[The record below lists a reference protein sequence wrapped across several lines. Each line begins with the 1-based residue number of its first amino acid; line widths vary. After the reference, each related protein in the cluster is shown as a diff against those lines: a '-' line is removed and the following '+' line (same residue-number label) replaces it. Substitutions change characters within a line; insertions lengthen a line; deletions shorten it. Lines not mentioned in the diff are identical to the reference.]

1 MNSDVRIVR
10 GLNIA
15 TLVFSI
21 MGALIGGAFMALMIS
36 ASSMLSDPTFFNAFV
51 QELQAGSSGSAA
63 FDGSSAANSYDYSS
77 MSDEE
82 IREAAVFGMNVV
94 IGLAVGYLLLNVV
107 GIAASII
114 TLRALSTPEKLRSA
128 FGWTIAGAVC
138 QGVIFS
144 IITCVCFVISAW
156 MISRVRKSFA
166 AYNQGFPYQGA
177 TPQSGM
183 YQGNPGQMNYPNQGN
198 VAGQNGGY
206 ANGGYGAQQPMQPMR
221 PQQPQQPMQAQGG
234 ATQPQQPAQ
243 PDAPQQP
250 AQQQPVSQPT
260 QPAQLQQ
267 PVDSQQQSQ
276 QPGQPTQPADQDSSE
291 TK

>member
-1 MNSDVRIVR
+1 MNSDVRIIR

-166 AYNQGFPYQGA
+166 AYNQGFPYQGGM
-177 TPQSGM
+177 PQSGM
-183 YQGNPGQMNYPNQGN
+183 YQGNPGQMNYPTQGN
-198 VAGQNGGY
+198 MPGQ
-206 ANGGYGAQQPMQPMR
+206 NGGYGAQQP
-221 PQQPQQPMQAQGG
+221 QQPQQPMQPQGG
-234 ATQPQQPAQ
+234 AVQPQQPSQ
-243 PDAPQQP
+243 PVAPQQP
-250 AQQQPVSQPT
+250 VQQQPAS

-267 PVDSQQQSQ
+267 PADSQQQPQ
-276 QPGQPTQPADQDSSE
+276 QSDQPTQSTDQGSGE

>member
-1 MNSDVRIVR
+1 MNSDVRIIR

-166 AYNQGFPYQGA
+166 AYNQGFPYQGGM
-177 TPQSGM
+177 PQSGM
-183 YQGNPGQMNYPNQGN
+183 YQGNPGQMNYPTQGN
-198 VAGQNGGY
+198 MPGQ
-206 ANGGYGAQQPMQPMR
+206 NGGYGAQQPMQPMQPMQ
-221 PQQPQQPMQAQGG
+221 PQQPQQPMQPQGG
-234 ATQPQQPAQ
+234 AVQPQQPSQ
-243 PDAPQQP
+243 PVAPQQP
-250 AQQQPVSQPT
+250 VQQQPAS

-267 PVDSQQQSQ
+267 PADSQQQPQ
-276 QPGQPTQPADQDSSE
+276 QSDQPTQSTDQGSGE

>member
-1 MNSDVRIVR
+1 MNSDVRIIR

-15 TLVFSI
+15 ALVFSI

-166 AYNQGFPYQGA
+166 AYNQGFPYQGGM
-177 TPQSGM
+177 PQSGM
-183 YQGNPGQMNYPNQGN
+183 YQGNPGQMNYPTQGN
-198 VAGQNGGY
+198 MSGQ
-206 ANGGYGAQQPMQPMR
+206 NGGYGAQQP
-221 PQQPQQPMQAQGG
+221 QQPQQPMQPQGG
-234 ATQPQQPAQ
+234 AVQPQQPSQ
-243 PDAPQQP
+243 PVAPQQP
-250 AQQQPVSQPT
+250 VQQQPAS

-267 PVDSQQQSQ
+267 PADSQQQPQ
-276 QPGQPTQPADQDSSE
+276 QSDQPTQSTDQGSGE

>member
-183 YQGNPGQMNYPNQGN
+183 YQGNSGQMNYPNQGN

-206 ANGGYGAQQPMQPMR
+206 PNGGYGAQQPMQP
-221 PQQPQQPMQAQGG
+221 QQPMQQQGG
-234 ATQPQQPAQ
+234 ATQ
-243 PDAPQQP
+243 PQQP

-267 PVDSQQQSQ
+267 PTDSQQQSQ

>member
-1 MNSDVRIVR
+1 MNSDVRIIR

-206 ANGGYGAQQPMQPMR
+206 GAQQPMQP
-221 PQQPQQPMQAQGG
+221 QGGAVQPQQPS
-234 ATQPQQPAQ
+234 QPV
-243 PDAPQQP
+243 APQQP
-250 AQQQPVSQPT
+250 VQQQPAS

-267 PVDSQQQSQ
+267 PTDSQQQPQ
-276 QPGQPTQPADQDSSE
+276 QSDQPTQSTDQGSGE

>member
-1 MNSDVRIVR
+1 MNSDVRIIR

-166 AYNQGFPYQGA
+166 AYNQGFPYQGGM
-177 TPQSGM
+177 PQSGM
-183 YQGNPGQMNYPNQGN
+183 YQGNPGQMNYPTQGN
-198 VAGQNGGY
+198 MPGQ
-206 ANGGYGAQQPMQPMR
+206 NGGYGAQQPQQPMQPQGGAVQPQQPSQPVAPQQPVQQQPASQPAR
-221 PQQPQQPMQAQGG
+221 LQQPADSQQQPQQS
-234 ATQPQQPAQ
+234 
-243 PDAPQQP
+243 D
-250 AQQQPVSQPT
+250 QPT
-260 QPAQLQQ
+260 Q
-267 PVDSQQQSQ
+267 S
-276 QPGQPTQPADQDSSE
+276 TDQGSGE

>member
-1 MNSDVRIVR
+1 MNSDVRIIR

-166 AYNQGFPYQGA
+166 AYNQGFPYQGDM
-177 TPQSGM
+177 PQSGM
-183 YQGNPGQMNYPNQGN
+183 YQGNPGQMNYPTQGN
-198 VAGQNGGY
+198 MSGQ
-206 ANGGYGAQQPMQPMR
+206 NGGYGAQQPMQP
-221 PQQPQQPMQAQGG
+221 QGGAVQPQQPS
-234 ATQPQQPAQ
+234 QPV
-243 PDAPQQP
+243 APQQP
-250 AQQQPVSQPT
+250 VQQQPAS

-267 PVDSQQQSQ
+267 PADSQQQPQ
-276 QPGQPTQPADQDSSE
+276 QSDQPTQSTDQGSGE

>member
-1 MNSDVRIVR
+1 MNSDVRIIR

-166 AYNQGFPYQGA
+166 AYNQGFPYQGGM
-177 TPQSGM
+177 PQSGM
-183 YQGNPGQMNYPNQGN
+183 YQGNPGQMNYPTQGN
-198 VAGQNGGY
+198 MPGQ
-206 ANGGYGAQQPMQPMR
+206 NGGYGAQQPMQP
-221 PQQPQQPMQAQGG
+221 QQPQQPMQPQGG
-234 ATQPQQPAQ
+234 AVQPQQPSQ
-243 PDAPQQP
+243 PVAPQQP
-250 AQQQPVSQPT
+250 VQQQPAS

-267 PVDSQQQSQ
+267 PADSQQQPQ
-276 QPGQPTQPADQDSSE
+276 QSDQPTQSTGQGSGE

>member
-1 MNSDVRIVR
+1 MNSDVRIIR

-166 AYNQGFPYQGA
+166 AYNQGFPYQGGM
-177 TPQSGM
+177 PQSGM
-183 YQGNPGQMNYPNQGN
+183 YQGNPGQMNYPTQGN
-198 VAGQNGGY
+198 MPGQ
-206 ANGGYGAQQPMQPMR
+206 NGGYGAQQPMQP
-221 PQQPQQPMQAQGG
+221 QGGAVQPQQPS
-234 ATQPQQPAQ
+234 QPV
-243 PDAPQQP
+243 APQQP
-250 AQQQPVSQPT
+250 VQQQPAS

-267 PVDSQQQSQ
+267 PADSQQQPQ
-276 QPGQPTQPADQDSSE
+276 QSDQPTQSTDQGSGE

>member
-1 MNSDVRIVR
+1 MNSDVRIIR

-15 TLVFSI
+15 ALVFSI

-114 TLRALSTPEKLRSA
+114 TLRAFSTPEKLRSA

-166 AYNQGFPYQGA
+166 AYNQGFPYQGGM
-177 TPQSGM
+177 PQSGM
-183 YQGNPGQMNYPNQGN
+183 YQGNPGQMNYPTQGN
-198 VAGQNGGY
+198 MSGQ
-206 ANGGYGAQQPMQPMR
+206 NGGYGAQQP
-221 PQQPQQPMQAQGG
+221 QQPQQPMQPQGG
-234 ATQPQQPAQ
+234 AVQPQQPSQ
-243 PDAPQQP
+243 PVAPQQP
-250 AQQQPVSQPT
+250 VQQQPAS

-267 PVDSQQQSQ
+267 PADSQQQPQ
-276 QPGQPTQPADQDSSE
+276 QSDQPTQSTDQGSGE

>member
-1 MNSDVRIVR
+1 MNSDVRIIR

-128 FGWTIAGAVC
+128 FGWIIAGAVC

-166 AYNQGFPYQGA
+166 AYNQGFPYQGGM
-177 TPQSGM
+177 PQSGM
-183 YQGNPGQMNYPNQGN
+183 YQGNPGQMNYPTQGN
-198 VAGQNGGY
+198 MSGQ
-206 ANGGYGAQQPMQPMR
+206 NGGYGAQQP
-221 PQQPQQPMQAQGG
+221 QQPQQPMQPQGG
-234 ATQPQQPAQ
+234 AVQPQQPSQ
-243 PDAPQQP
+243 PVAPQQP
-250 AQQQPVSQPT
+250 VQQQPAS

-267 PVDSQQQSQ
+267 PADSQQQPQ
-276 QPGQPTQPADQDSSE
+276 QSDQPTQSTDQGSGE

>member
-1 MNSDVRIVR
+1 VNSDVRIIR

-166 AYNQGFPYQGA
+166 AYNQGFPYQGGM
-177 TPQSGM
+177 PQSGM
-183 YQGNPGQMNYPNQGN
+183 YQGNPGQMNYPTQGN
-198 VAGQNGGY
+198 MPGQ
-206 ANGGYGAQQPMQPMR
+206 NGGYGAQQPMQP
-221 PQQPQQPMQAQGG
+221 QQPQQPMQPQGG
-234 ATQPQQPAQ
+234 AVQPQQPSQ
-243 PDAPQQP
+243 PVAPQQP
-250 AQQQPVSQPT
+250 VQQQPAS

-267 PVDSQQQSQ
+267 PADSQQQPQ
-276 QPGQPTQPADQDSSE
+276 QSDQPTQSTDQGSGE

>member
-1 MNSDVRIVR
+1 MNSDVRIIR

-206 ANGGYGAQQPMQPMR
+206 ANGGYGAQQPMQP
-221 PQQPQQPMQAQGG
+221 QQPIQQQGG
-234 ATQPQQPAQ
+234 VTQPQQPSQ
-243 PDAPQQP
+243 PVAPQQP
-250 AQQQPVSQPT
+250 AASQSA

-276 QPGQPTQPADQDSSE
+276 QLGQPTQPADRDSSE

>member
-1 MNSDVRIVR
+1 MNSDVRIIR

-166 AYNQGFPYQGA
+166 AYNQGFPYQGGM
-177 TPQSGM
+177 PQSGM
-183 YQGNPGQMNYPNQGN
+183 YQGNPGQMNYPTQGN
-198 VAGQNGGY
+198 MSGQ
-206 ANGGYGAQQPMQPMR
+206 NGGYGAQQPMQP
-221 PQQPQQPMQAQGG
+221 QGGAVQPQQPS
-234 ATQPQQPAQ
+234 QPV
-243 PDAPQQP
+243 APQQP
-250 AQQQPVSQPT
+250 VQQQPAS

-267 PVDSQQQSQ
+267 PADSQQQPQ
-276 QPGQPTQPADQDSSE
+276 QSDQPTQSTDQGSGE

>member
-1 MNSDVRIVR
+1 MNSDVRIIR

-166 AYNQGFPYQGA
+166 AYNQGFPYQGGM
-177 TPQSGM
+177 PQSGM
-183 YQGNPGQMNYPNQGN
+183 YQGNPGQMNYPTQGN
-198 VAGQNGGY
+198 MPGQ
-206 ANGGYGAQQPMQPMR
+206 NGGYGAQQPMQP
-221 PQQPQQPMQAQGG
+221 QQPQQPMQPQGG
-234 ATQPQQPAQ
+234 AVQPQQSSQ
-243 PDAPQQP
+243 PVAPQQP
-250 AQQQPVSQPT
+250 VQQQPAS

-267 PVDSQQQSQ
+267 PADSQQQPQ
-276 QPGQPTQPADQDSSE
+276 QSDQPTQSTDQGSGE

>member
-1 MNSDVRIVR
+1 MNSDVRIIR

-166 AYNQGFPYQGA
+166 AYNQGFPYQGGM
-177 TPQSGM
+177 PQSGM
-183 YQGNPGQMNYPNQGN
+183 YQGNPGQMNYPTQGN
-198 VAGQNGGY
+198 MPGQ
-206 ANGGYGAQQPMQPMR
+206 NGGYGAQQPMQP
-221 PQQPQQPMQAQGG
+221 QQPQQPMQPQGG
-234 ATQPQQPAQ
+234 AVQPQQPSQ
-243 PDAPQQP
+243 PVAPQQP
-250 AQQQPVSQPT
+250 VQQQPAS

-267 PVDSQQQSQ
+267 PADSQQQPQ
-276 QPGQPTQPADQDSSE
+276 QSDQPTQSTDQGSGE

>member
-1 MNSDVRIVR
+1 MNSDVRIIR

-166 AYNQGFPYQGA
+166 AYNQGFPYQGGM
-177 TPQSGM
+177 PQSGM
-183 YQGNPGQMNYPNQGN
+183 YQGNPGQMNYPTQGN
-198 VAGQNGGY
+198 MPGQ
-206 ANGGYGAQQPMQPMR
+206 NGGYGAQQPQQPMQ
-221 PQQPQQPMQAQGG
+221 PQQPQGG
-234 ATQPQQPAQ
+234 AVQPQQPSQ
-243 PDAPQQP
+243 PVAPQQP
-250 AQQQPVSQPT
+250 VQQQPAS

-267 PVDSQQQSQ
+267 PADSQQQPQ
-276 QPGQPTQPADQDSSE
+276 QSDQPTQPTDQGSGE

>member
-1 MNSDVRIVR
+1 MNSDVRIIR

-63 FDGSSAANSYDYSS
+63 FDGSSAVNSYDYSS

-156 MISRVRKSFA
+156 MISRVRKNFA
-166 AYNQGFPYQGA
+166 AYNQGFPYQGGM
-177 TPQSGM
+177 PQSGM
-183 YQGNPGQMNYPNQGN
+183 YQGNPGQMNYPTQGN
-198 VAGQNGGY
+198 MPGQ
-206 ANGGYGAQQPMQPMR
+206 NGGYGAQQPMQP
-221 PQQPQQPMQAQGG
+221 QQPQQPMQPQGG
-234 ATQPQQPAQ
+234 AVQPQQPSQ
-243 PDAPQQP
+243 PVAPQQP
-250 AQQQPVSQPT
+250 VQQQPAS

-267 PVDSQQQSQ
+267 PADSQQQPQ
-276 QPGQPTQPADQDSSE
+276 QSDQPTQSSDQGSGE

>member
-1 MNSDVRIVR
+1 MNSDVRIIR

-206 ANGGYGAQQPMQPMR
+206 PNGGYGAQQPMQPM
-221 PQQPQQPMQAQGG
+221 QPQGG

-243 PDAPQQP
+243 PVAPQQP
-250 AQQQPVSQPT
+250 AQQQPAASQSA

-276 QPGQPTQPADQDSSE
+276 QLGQPTQPADQDSSE

>member
-1 MNSDVRIVR
+1 MNSDVRIIR

-51 QELQAGSSGSAA
+51 QELQAGSSGSVA
-63 FDGSSAANSYDYSS
+63 FDGSSAANSYDYLS

-166 AYNQGFPYQGA
+166 TYNQGFPYQGA

-198 VAGQNGGY
+198 VASQNGGY
-206 ANGGYGAQQPMQPMR
+206 AAQQPMQPM
-221 PQQPQQPMQAQGG
+221 QPQQPIQQQGG
-234 ATQPQQPAQ
+234 ATQPQQPSQ
-243 PDAPQQP
+243 PVAPQQP
-250 AQQQPVSQPT
+250 AQQQPAASQSA

-276 QPGQPTQPADQDSSE
+276 QLGQPTQPADQDSSE

>member
-1 MNSDVRIVR
+1 MNSDVRIIR

-51 QELQAGSSGSAA
+51 QELQAGSSGSSA

-166 AYNQGFPYQGA
+166 AYNQGFPYQGGM
-177 TPQSGM
+177 PQSGM
-183 YQGNPGQMNYPNQGN
+183 YQGNPGQMNYPTQGN
-198 VAGQNGGY
+198 MPGQ
-206 ANGGYGAQQPMQPMR
+206 NGGYGAQQPMQP
-221 PQQPQQPMQAQGG
+221 QQPQQPMQPQGG
-234 ATQPQQPAQ
+234 AVQPQQPSQ
-243 PDAPQQP
+243 PVAPQQP
-250 AQQQPVSQPT
+250 VQQQPAS

-267 PVDSQQQSQ
+267 PADSQQQPQ
-276 QPGQPTQPADQDSSE
+276 QSDQPTQSTDQGSGE

>member
-1 MNSDVRIVR
+1 MNSDVRIIR

-166 AYNQGFPYQGA
+166 AYNQGFPYQGGM
-177 TPQSGM
+177 PQSGM
-183 YQGNPGQMNYPNQGN
+183 YQGNPGQMNYPTQGN
-198 VAGQNGGY
+198 MPGQNGGY
-206 ANGGYGAQQPMQPMR
+206 AAQQPMQ
-221 PQQPQQPMQAQGG
+221 PQQPQQPMQPQGG
-234 ATQPQQPAQ
+234 AVQPQQPSQ
-243 PDAPQQP
+243 PVAPQQP
-250 AQQQPVSQPT
+250 VQQQPAS

-267 PVDSQQQSQ
+267 PADSQQQPQ
-276 QPGQPTQPADQDSSE
+276 QSDQPTQSTDQGSGE